1 MIDWVNI
8 VLRTLMCLAF
18 LVLVLRPMM
27 LALVRREPDHEAL
40 EELANSAV
48 NSAFKAWR
56 QNADTPAYYNNPE
69 LALLA
74 LSHPDVLTVAEK
86 PAPQEAP
93 PVEPVDTATAVSAD
107 KTPVAQAADTG
118 APAGESATTPVEGG
132 SAGAGEAPTS
142 AEASVPVEEDVDPDE
157 QLQQMRDRIKKE
169 QKKAK
174 PTIPAELLN
183 NANSYEDK
191 LMVVRMIVDQE
202 RDRVAVTLK
211 RMIQVE

>member
-8 VLRTLMCLAF
+8 VLRTFMCLAF

-27 LALVRREPDHEAL
+27 LAMVRREPDHEAL
-40 EELANSAV
+40 EALANSAV

-56 QNADTPAYYNNPE
+56 QNADAPAYYQNPD

-74 LSHPDVLTVAEK
+74 LTHPEILNVSDK
-86 PAPQEAP
+86 PAVQEPA
-93 PVEPVDTATAVSAD
+93 PVELAEASTAVSTDA
-107 KTPVAQAADTG
+107 TTGTEPGAAI
-118 APAGESATTPVEGG
+118 APLGESQVPATVAG
-132 SAGAGEAPTS
+132 STDPGAVNTHHDAS
-142 AEASVPVEEDVDPDE
+142 APVEEEVDPDE

-174 PTIPAELLN
+174 PTIPTELLN